1 MNFRAKGLMASLVL
15 GMGLIASLLAG
26 SALAQRP
33 EGERQPPVRRVEAN
47 AGWLILDP
55 AKPVD
60 EVLPPL
66 LKALAG
72 LEARGE
78 IIDFDQTPRSRAPT
92 AVPGLRVIARPGALN
107 TLRGLPGVLDV
118 SDRLPPPPPVPGE
131 ISAMGATGT
140 ITGRV
145 TEAGTGIPLSW
156 ASVDIYD
163 AVSYMSLGWANTDI
177 DGYYTATVTTPF
189 SRIKIR
195 FGEWGWPSFYAP
207 EWYDDKDYFSSADA
221 IILPAGGTIPN
232 VNAALGKLGAI
243 NGTVTFDES
252 GLPVEGA
259 SVSAHSSDG
268 ATNWYWHDT
277 TDGTGHYEFSVPAGI
292 YKLRF
297 AGGPISEEWYQDE
310 VSQSTAYSV
319 TVVTG
324 QTEIINASVAP
335 AGQIAGTVT
344 DEATGLPTGA
354 VITVYDLS
362 DKVVGYT
369 WTDNDGLY
377 QVGGLDTGSYKVRFR
392 KNDYYEEYYDNQPN
406 RGQANLVSVT
416 AGATTSNINAALTP
430 LPSVITGTVTK
441 DGGDPLEWDEYVY
454 VGLYDAASGDWE
466 GDYSIAGD
474 GITTDYTFPVSPGT
488 YHALFDSLNPG
499 FGIEWYNDKTSQ
511 ANADLVTVAYGQTKT
526 DVSADLTTA
535 TGCITGVLTAADN
548 GSRIPDANVEVFY
561 TEDGW

>member
-1 MNFRAKGLMASLVL
+1 
-15 GMGLIASLLAG
+15 
-26 SALAQRP
+26 
-33 EGERQPPVRRVEAN
+33 
-47 AGWLILDP
+47 
-55 AKPVD
+55 
-60 EVLPPL
+60 
-66 LKALAG
+66 
-72 LEARGE
+72 
-78 IIDFDQTPRSRAPT
+78 
-92 AVPGLRVIARPGALN
+92 
-107 TLRGLPGVLDV
+107 
-118 SDRLPPPPPVPGE
+118 
-131 ISAMGATGT
+131 
-140 ITGRV
+140 
-145 TEAGTGIPLSW
+145 
-156 ASVDIYD
+156 
-163 AVSYMSLGWANTDI
+163 MSLGWANTDI
-177 DGYYTATVTTPF
+177 DGYYTATVTAPF

-232 VNAALGKLGAI
+232 VNAALGKLGVI

-324 QTEIINASVAP
+324 QTKIINASVAP

-344 DEATGLPTGA
+344 DEATGLPITA

-369 WTDNDGLY
+369 GTDNDGLY

-392 KNDYYEEYYDNQPN
+392 KNDYCEEYYDNQPN
-406 RGQANLVSVT
+406 RAQANLVSVT

-430 LPSVITGTVTK
+430 LPSAITGTVTK
-441 DGGDPLEWDEYVY
+441 DGGDPLEWDEDVY
-454 VGLYDAASGDWE
+454 VSLYDAAWGDWVD
-466 GDYSIAGD
+466 DYFFMGD
-474 GITTDYTFPVSPGT
+474 GITTEYTFRVSPGT
-488 YHALFDSLNPG
+488 YHVLFDSINPG
-499 FGIEWYNDKTSQ
+499 FGIEWYSDKTSQ

-535 TGCITGVLTAADN
+535 TGCITGVLTAADD

-561 TEDGW
+561 TEDWWWEDKTDSNGEYQICGLAGDFQVRFSHGAYQVEWYDNRSSQATADTVTVANGATTPDINAVLTLGGCISGRVVDENGLFRPEAWVVLLDSAGHLLNWHDFLDVDAGYVFCGLPTGNYYVECYDGELSGSTTASATVGQETSGVICQLSPTAYTYLPLILKNGR